1 MSDIVRTSAPAAPAQ
16 NPDQFGKKLKHSRLC
31 PICIHVDK
39 MEIQLLRSR
48 DHLTYEQISTLKNVR
63 VAALRI
69 HFENHFIVS
78 TPNSQVIALRE
89 EGSKEAN
96 ELIEKVLEGDLDLF
110 SGATGVLEAKAQRL
124 SIVKRRILE
133 LSNLMETNSLEEF
146 ETAEFINLNKL
157 AESIENSMFKV
168 IQIADKQLI
177 PFSSEERANAVLS
190 YKLKVLTKMMDK
202 IQITLLEL
210 ERRPEYA
217 FLINDLRIALA
228 SRFNQIEDEI
238 VRSGGVMQATV
249 NAPAVTDA
257 IIIPDSVLSPSGVTI
272 GIDSVVNVMPKIDEE
287 NSEDGADALDSDN
300 IKESC

>member
-1 MSDIVRTSAPAAPAQ
+1 MSDIVRTSAPAQ
-16 NPDQFGKKLKHSRLC
+16 NPDQFGKKLKHSKLC
-31 PICIHVDK
+31 PICIHTDK
-39 MEIQLLRSR
+39 MEIQLLRAR

-96 ELIEKVLEGDLDLF
+96 ELIEKVLEGELDLF
-110 SGATGVLEAKAQRL
+110 SGVTGVLGAKAQRL

-190 YKLKVLTKMMDK
+190 YKIKVLTKMMDQ

-228 SRFNQIEDEI
+228 ARFNQIEDEI
-238 VRSGGVMQATV
+238 VKSGGVIQATV

-257 IIIPDSVLSPSGVTI
+257 IIIPDSVLSPSGVII
-272 GIDSVVNVMPKIDEE
+272 GIDSVVNAMPKIDEE
-287 NSEDGADALDSDN
+287 NSEDGANALDSDD